1 MNYPLEDKRD
11 AMFVLSLN
19 RCVTSASL
27 FTFMISYLLQFTSYI
42 SILSLIFD
50 DDYTSSSHKGK
61 KMCTCLI
68 VTFFF
73 TFVKCWDIVRFIH
86 VWKRCDLSGLQIY
99 KKVLEKIYC
108 ATRKSLHINEH
119 ILQCNQIK

>member
-19 RCVTSASL
+19 KCVTSASL

-61 KMCTCLI
+61 KC
-68 VTFFF
+68 VP
-73 TFVKCWDIVRFIH
+73 
-86 VWKRCDLSGLQIY
+86 VW
-99 KKVLEKIYC
+99 
-108 ATRKSLHINEH
+108 
-119 ILQCNQIK
+119 